1 MASVFSNPLR
11 NPELLILRV
20 LRLAQ
25 PLFYLELRAVDCGK
39 GDLSSAKVWR
49 LEGTRQG
56 PGVPKQVAVP
66 GVGKYEKSVAVC
78 NLGRCKAG
86 FPGKGRDVGVRIS
99 DFPPIQGDH
108 RFLQSVV
115 VLNRWHR

>member
-11 NPELLILRV
+11 NPSLLILRV

-25 PLFYLELRAVDCGK
+25 PLFCLELGAVDCGK

-49 LEGTRQG
+49 LEGMRQG

-78 NLGRCKAG
+78 HLGRCKAG
-86 FPGKGRDVGVRIS
+86 FPGKRRDVGVRIS
-99 DFPPIQGDH
+99 DFPPIQDDH
-108 RFLQSVV
+108 RFFSTS
-115 VLNRWHR
+115 NRWWI